1 MADGAELLNH
11 EQEDALAAVAG
22 DLPDGTQALPH
33 LLDRPHWH
41 KDSDAAD
48 TLKPILMHLVA
59 GYLLYQ
65 RRESTGT
72 ALDSVAHFH
81 LSNGAMVERI
91 NWLADTSTRG
101 LEQAA
106 GAMVNYL
113 YDKSRIETNH
123 EAYVS
128 GSEIPASSGVRNLL

>member
-11 EQEDALAAVAG
+11 EQEDALTAVAG
-22 DLPDGTQALPH
+22 DLPDGTNVLPY
-33 LLDRPHWH
+33 LLDRPDWQLNE
-41 KDSDAAD
+41 DIAGA
-48 TLKPILMHLVA
+48 LKPILMHLVA

-91 NWLADTSTRG
+91 NWLADISARG
-101 LEQAA
+101 MQQSA

-113 YDKSRIETNH
+113 YDKAKIETNH
-123 EAYVS
+123 EAYVT